1 MCRLPE
7 NIRNKTCL
15 LESEDTRWEEVISLT
30 LNISKARITSYNV
43 CYTKLLRPGSSTY
56 PVTVILAD
64 LSEKIRP
71 GMPANV
77 TFTFEKEEKRNNF
90 V

>member
-30 LNISKARITSYNV
+30 LNISKAET
-43 CYTKLLRPGSSTY
+43 TKSIGN
-56 PVTVILAD
+56 
-64 LSEKIRP
+64 K
-71 GMPANV
+71 
-77 TFTFEKEEKRNNF
+77 
-90 V
+90 